1 VNHDDTRTRA
11 LDILVVGRLGDLIV
25 RIPAWN
31 TLFNEIAK
39 MVDRKLD
46 VGCGDSLAI
55 AGMDAA
61 ALSAAATN
69 KERG

>member
-1 VNHDDTRTRA
+1 
-11 LDILVVGRLGDLIV
+11 
-25 RIPAWN
+25 
-31 TLFNEIAK
+31 